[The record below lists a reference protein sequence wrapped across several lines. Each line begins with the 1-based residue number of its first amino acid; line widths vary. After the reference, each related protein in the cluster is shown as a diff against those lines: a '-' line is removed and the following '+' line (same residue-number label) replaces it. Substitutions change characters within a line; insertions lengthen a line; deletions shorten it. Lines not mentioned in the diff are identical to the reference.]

1 MTSQPQPLTQ
11 DALNELTSS
20 QPAFNQ
26 QAFTEL
32 METRVSTGRYQPD
45 QQLNQNSIETLIH
58 LTGLSPSAYNLQNW
72 RFIAVQSEDAKARL
86 QAQAYGQPQIASAAV
101 TFIICGTLNAHRQL
115 HTALQPSVDI
125 GILPAKVQQSWVDA
139 ATQSH
144 TDNPQLQ
151 RDEAFRSASL
161 AAMTLMLAAESMGLA
176 AGPMS
181 GFDAEGLSN
190 AFQLS
195 SDEVPVM
202 LVTVGYPEKE
212 SNRQQKCRKP
222 VAEVLSYV

>member
-1 MTSQPQPLTQ
+1 MTAQSQPLAQ
-11 DALNELTSS
+11 
-20 QPAFNQ
+20 
-26 QAFTEL
+26 TEL
-32 METRVSTGRYQPD
+32 NLQSFTALMENRISTGRYQSGQSLD
-45 QQLNQNSIETLIH
+45 QQSIETLIR
-58 LTGLSPSAYNLQNW
+58 LTSLSPSAYNLQNW
-72 RFIAVQSEDAKARL
+72 RFIAVQSAEAKARL

-115 HTALQPSVDI
+115 HTALQPSVDS

-139 ATQSH
+139 ATQTH

-181 GFDAEGLSN
+181 GFDAEGLN
-190 AFQLS
+190 KAFQLDT
-195 SDEVPVM
+195 DEVPVM

-212 SNRQQKCRKP
+212 SNRQQKRRKP
-222 VAEVLSYV
+222 VADVLSYA